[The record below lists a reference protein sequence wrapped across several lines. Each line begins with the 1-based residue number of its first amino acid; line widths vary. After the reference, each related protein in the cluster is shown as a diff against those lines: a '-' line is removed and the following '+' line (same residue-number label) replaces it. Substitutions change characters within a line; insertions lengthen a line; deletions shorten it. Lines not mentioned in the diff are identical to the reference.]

1 MKKNRTIIMVLFFFV
16 GLLVLLYPSISDFYN
31 QKRQSKVIVD
41 YEALLEKYSNKDYTE
56 LFEKAD
62 KYNQQLASYKV
73 PYLSYKKIE
82 NYNETLDVNGTGMM
96 GYISIDKIKVELPIY
111 HGTSEQVLSVAV
123 GHLEGSSFPVGGKG
137 THSVLSAHRGLPS
150 SKLFTDLDKLEI
162 GDTFTVTIL
171 DRLITYEVDQI
182 EIVEPNDLKK
192 LQIDPEKDYIT
203 LMTCT
208 PYGINTHRLLVRGTR
223 IENAKEKT
231 YITTEAFRISNLIVT
246 PLVALPIIF
255 VILLIIIFK
264 PIEKNAFDEYLNIL
278 DSNIKVDKDIINKA
292 NYNDIKN
299 NININNKKNIEQNQE
314 KNKKRIK

>member
-16 GLLVLLYPSISDFYN
+16 GLLILLYPSISDFYN
-31 QKRQSKVIVD
+31 QKRQSIVIVD
-41 YEALLEKYSNKDYTE
+41 YEALLEKYSKKDYTE
-56 LFEKAD
+56 LFEEANN
-62 KYNQQLASYKV
+62 YNQKLASYKI

-82 NYNETLDVNGTGMM
+82 NYNEILDVNETGMM

-137 THSVLSAHRGLPS
+137 THSVLSAHRELPS
-150 SKLFTDLDKLEI
+150 SKLFTDLNKLEI
-162 GDTFTVTIL
+162 GDTFTITIL

-182 EIVEPNDLKK
+182 VIVEPSDLKK
-192 LQIDPEKDYIT
+192 LEIDPEKDYVT

-223 IENAKEKT
+223 IENAKEKI
-231 YITTEAFRISNLIVT
+231 YITTEAFKISNLIVT

-255 VILLIIIFK
+255 LLLLIIIFK
-264 PIEKNAFDEYLNIL
+264 PIF
-278 DSNIKVDKDIINKA
+278 S
-292 NYNDIKN
+292 
-299 NININNKKNIEQNQE
+299 
-314 KNKKRIK
+314 